1 MLQLQVQSTLFIYFL
16 SVDFISTFFRTGFL
30 TDVDGEWVGG
40 GGRGWGEGEGGGGG
54 SKGSLPCPHLLINID
69 FLFNKF
75 SLLR

>member
-40 GGRGWGEGEGGGGG
+40 GGRGWGVGFERFTAV
-54 SKGSLPCPHLLINID
+54 STLID
-69 FLFNKF
+69 
-75 SLLR
+75 

>member
-40 GGRGWGEGEGGGGG
+40 GGRGWGGGFERFTAV
-54 SKGSLPCPHLLINID
+54 STLID
-69 FLFNKF
+69 
-75 SLLR
+75 

>member
-40 GGRGWGEGEGGGGG
+40 GGRGWGGLERFTAV
-54 SKGSLPCPHLLINID
+54 STLID
-69 FLFNKF
+69 
-75 SLLR
+75 

>member
-40 GGRGWGEGEGGGGG
+40 GGRGWGGFERFTAV
-54 SKGSLPCPHLLINID
+54 STLID
-69 FLFNKF
+69 
-75 SLLR
+75 

>member
-30 TDVDGEWVGG
+30 TDVVES
-40 GGRGWGEGEGGGGG
+40 GWGEGEGGGGGG

>member
-40 GGRGWGEGEGGGGG
+40 GGRGG

>member
-40 GGRGWGEGEGGGGG
+40 GGRGWGGGVR
-54 SKGSLPCPHLLINID
+54 KVHCRVHTY
-69 FLFNKF
+69 
-75 SLLR
+75 

>member
-40 GGRGWGEGEGGGGG
+40 GGRGWRGGFERFTAV
-54 SKGSLPCPHLLINID
+54 STLID
-69 FLFNKF
+69 
-75 SLLR
+75 

>member
-40 GGRGWGEGEGGGGG
+40 GGRGWGGG
-54 SKGSLPCPHLLINID
+54 SKGSLLCPHLLINID